1 MQFPQ
6 NIQSLPH
13 ETPGASLHSL
23 LRGDDALTNDIK
35 LVFSDKAQ
43 TKLII
48 CEASTLYF

>member
-23 LRGDDALTNDIK
+23 LRGDDALTN
-35 LVFSDKAQ
+35 AQ
-43 TKLII
+43 FL
-48 CEASTLYF
+48 CYLG